1 MTVGRKQE
9 KAEQRKTYKEMFK
22 KMKHGHGGRSI
33 RKKDEAALGK

>member
-1 MTVGRKQE
+1 MGRKQQ
-9 KAEQRKTYKEMFK
+9 KAEQRKAYQEMFK